1 MTIDLTPAQEQRLG
15 QIAADANRT
24 PEELAAEALSRFL
37 RYTEALAADVREGEE
52 SAEREG
58 WLSNDEVFER
68 LNRRLLKTA

>member
-15 QIAADANRT
+15 QIAADTNQT
-24 PEELAAEALSRFL
+24 PEKLAAEALSRFL
-37 RYTEALAADVREGEE
+37 RYIEDLAADVREGEE

>member
-15 QIAADANRT
+15 QMAADANRT

-37 RYTEALAADVREGEE
+37 RYREDLAADVREGEE

>member
-15 QIAADANRT
+15 QIAADTNQT
-24 PEELAAEALSRFL
+24 PEKLAAEALSRFL
-37 RYTEALAADVREGEE
+37 RYREDLAADVREGEE